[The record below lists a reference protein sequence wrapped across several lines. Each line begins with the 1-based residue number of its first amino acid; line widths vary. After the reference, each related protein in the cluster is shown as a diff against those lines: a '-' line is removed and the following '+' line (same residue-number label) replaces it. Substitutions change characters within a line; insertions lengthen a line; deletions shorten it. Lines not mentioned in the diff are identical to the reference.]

1 MIDITLWYRRHEAQY
16 RTALFF
22 SAATIAGAFSGI
34 LAYAIEKMDGIAGV
48 AGWSWSTF
56 TEVLN

>member
-1 MIDITLWYRRHEAQY
+1 MWYKRHEAQY

-22 SAATIAGAFSGI
+22 SAATVAGAFSGI

-48 AGWSWSTF
+48 PGWSWSMAQ
-56 TEVLN
+56 